1 MIHGD
6 FAPINVIVGADGEIA
21 ALLDFEHARA
31 ASPVVDVAWWGWVV
45 RHHHPEAWAAAWP
58 TFRAAAG
65 VEPGVTDADLHALA
79 LLELARRVDV
89 GRGRRGASSLAWS
102 A

>member
-1 MIHGD
+1 M
-6 FAPINVIVGADGEIA
+6 
-21 ALLDFEHARA
+21 
-31 ASPVVDVAWWGWVV
+31 DVAWWGWVV

-79 LLELARRVDV
+79 LLELARRVVSAADAEA
-89 GRGRRGASSLAWS
+89 RRRWLERLTDAATWAIPADGQAT
-102 A
+102 